1 MLKIMH
7 LAGVFVLFASLG
19 ATLLGGTHQKSTS
32 ILHGISMLL
41 ILVAGFA
48 LLKKPPMG
56 EYWWMAKFGLWVFI
70 GIAPLL
76 AKKNILPSCVV
87 FLLTLAAAI
96 AAAYLAFYRPF

>member
-1 MLKIMH
+1 MMEIPMLKIMH

-41 ILVAGFA
+41 IL
-48 LLKKPPMG
+48 LRKPPMG